1 MESRIIT
8 MKDKLEV
15 VGKEL
20 ILDENSIKFL
30 TNEKNPYLSARNKEG
45 KISVF
50 ALWEKIHYG
59 ILTSNIMCIL
69 EEGLGNFIGSVFK
82 GIKGITDDL
91 FTEEYYF
98 RLVGEDKRKVFK
110 RAIKSLTK
118 KTREDDDESTP
129 GHARM
134 VYANPRNIDWGV
146 SGASPQQ
153 MGVPEQ
159 PVEAESDMPYA
170 TSATSGTYMASIA
183 PEDISMDYNYTRPS
197 DVIAE
202 ELTRQ
207 ERVADIERHA
217 QEIAHRLRVEN
228 HLTDEGELQLYREA
242 IRQASESG
250 GLTA

>member
-134 VYANPRNIDWGV
+134 VYTNPRNIDWGV

-159 PVEAESDMPYA
+159 PVEADMTCA
-170 TSATSGTYMASIA
+170 TSATSGTYAYIA
-183 PEDISMDYNYTRPS
+183 PEDISMDYNYGHSLNETEEET
-197 DVIAE
+197 IA
-202 ELTRQ
+202 LTRRRQ
-207 ERVADIERHA
+207 IERHA

-228 HLTDEGELQLYREA
+228 NLTDEGELQIYREA

-250 GLTA
+250 GLTT

>member
-8 MKDKLEV
+8 IKDKLEV

-20 ILDENSIKFL
+20 ILDESSIKFL
-30 TNEKNPYLSARNKEG
+30 TNEENPYLSARNKEG
-45 KISVF
+45 KILVF

-110 RAIKSLTK
+110 RAIKLLTK
-118 KTREDDDESTP
+118 KTREDDDEPQQGRT
-129 GHARM
+129 RM
-134 VYANPRNIDWGV
+134 VYSWGV

-159 PVEAESDMPYA
+159 PVEADMTYA
-170 TSATSGTYMASIA
+170 TSTTSGAYASVA
-183 PEDISMDYNYTRPS
+183 PEDVSMDYNYTRPP
-197 DVIAE
+197 DVMAE
-202 ELTRQ
+202 EAEIQ
-207 ERVADIERHA
+207 ERIADIERHA
-217 QEIAHRLRVEN
+217 RDIAHRLRVEN
-228 HLTDEGELQLYREA
+228 DLTDQGELQVYREA
-242 IRQASESG
+242 IRQASETG
-250 GLTA
+250 GLT